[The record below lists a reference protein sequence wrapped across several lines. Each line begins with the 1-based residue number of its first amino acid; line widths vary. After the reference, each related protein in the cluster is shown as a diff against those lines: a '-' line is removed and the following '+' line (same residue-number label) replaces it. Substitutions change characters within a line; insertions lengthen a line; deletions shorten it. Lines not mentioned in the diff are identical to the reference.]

1 MVNNTLL
8 IIQANI
14 SASLQC
20 QEKSQQLHIN
30 GTVLLKIPNLCQL
43 TSIHLNISSYNV
55 VSLTEQKILTV
66 STDNPYLHYHEEIQ
80 NMSKLKNL
88 KQEELTKLM
97 TRILDGKKRINKLE
111 SKVVEQDGLQ
121 DTAKK
126 ALKWIDTKWEQWEI
140 ICIIVSFSIIS
151 VLVLSVTIVVI
162 SKFC

>member
-1 MVNNTLL
+1 MMEEEKNT
-8 IIQANI
+8 A
-14 SASLQC
+14 
-20 QEKSQQLHIN
+20 
-30 GTVLLKIPNLCQL
+30 NLCGNWKQF
-43 TSIHLNISSYNV
+43 HLM
-55 VSLTEQKILTV
+55 TRGRA
-66 STDNPYLHYHEEIQ
+66 HYG
-80 NMSKLKNL
+80 
-88 KQEELTKLM
+88 QEELTKLM